1 MEYWSAGFLTI
12 TPTLHCSNAPYF
24 MPTFRCL
31 TARELAFVR
40 AARSA
45 HLATVDAG
53 GQPHVV
59 PICFAFDGRTLY
71 SAIDEKPKKTAPREL
86 KRVRNISLNPKV
98 AITVDRY
105 DENWQ
110 RLAYVLIFGKARLLH
125 KGARHKAAVMLLRRK
140 YRQYRSMAL
149 DARPII
155 GVSAIRAVYW
165 GAF

>member
-1 MEYWSAGFLTI
+1 MRLSRKVA
-12 TPTLHCSNAPYF
+12 
-24 MPTFRCL
+24 
-31 TARELAFVR
+31 AFVR

-53 GQPHVV
+53 GQPHIV
-59 PICFAFDGRTLY
+59 PICFVFDGRTLY

-98 AITVDRY
+98 AIIVDRY

-110 RLAYVLIFGKARLLH
+110 RLAYVLIFGKARLLQ

-155 GVSAIRAVYW
+155 GVSAIRAVCW
-165 GAF
+165 GVF